1 MVLKSIEK
9 LEPGFL
15 LSLISMLLESKWDK
29 ILITQFSL
37 PKFRYFADQY
47 GPKGGPHENDFDNF
61 QTNAKINIANS

>member
-1 MVLKSIEK
+1 
-9 LEPGFL
+9 
-15 LSLISMLLESKWDK
+15 MLLESKWDK

-61 QTNAKINIANS
+61 QTNTKINIANS